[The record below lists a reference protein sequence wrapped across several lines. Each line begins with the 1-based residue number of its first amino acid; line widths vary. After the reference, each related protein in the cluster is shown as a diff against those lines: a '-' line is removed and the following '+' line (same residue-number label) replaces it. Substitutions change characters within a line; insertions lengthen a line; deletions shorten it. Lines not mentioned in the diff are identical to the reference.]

1 MSNNSGEAQ
10 EETAMAGL
18 PAASNGKSEARK
30 RKAKEITTD
39 DIHPEVEFDQKRF
52 KREDSAFDQFGY

>member
-1 MSNNSGEAQ
+1 
-10 EETAMAGL
+10 MAGL